1 VLFFEVIVL
10 VAAEGDGFL
19 FAIECTVKDEQISL
33 AAIISLCL
41 FPWFCQ
47 SFLKWLASAAATI
60 DNAKSLAD
68 ILPLRL

>member
-47 SFLKWLASAAATI
+47 SFFFNGETVTEAT
-60 DNAKSLAD
+60 
-68 ILPLRL
+68 P